1 MLMFLE
7 TYFRCIRV
15 FDDRTLDLF
24 LNIAQKWT
32 EELDHCKFNIIHNV
46 TILYIIKEERIPVC

>member
-1 MLMFLE
+1 MFLE

-15 FDDRTLDLF
+15 FDDRTSDLF
-24 LNIAQKWT
+24 LNITQKWT
-32 EELDHCKFNIIHNV
+32 EELDHCKFIIIHNV